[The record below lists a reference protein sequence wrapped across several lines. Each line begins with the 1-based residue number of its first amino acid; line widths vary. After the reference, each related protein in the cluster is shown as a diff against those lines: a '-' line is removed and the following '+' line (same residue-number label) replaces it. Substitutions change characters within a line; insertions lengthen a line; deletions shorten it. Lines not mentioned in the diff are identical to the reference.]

1 MSAGV
6 SASMNFRGWSMI
18 QRRKW
23 AMARIVSCHV
33 MTWS

>member
-1 MSAGV
+1 
-6 SASMNFRGWSMI
+6 MI